1 MSAVCPSCGQPTTP
15 GAVFCDNCGQ
25 KLTNGMQAPIPASQA
40 GLAPCPACG
49 FGNAAGAVFCENCG
63 SSLTAAPVQQN
74 YVPPQPAYPPPPPAY
89 VPPTPQP
96 AYVPPEQAY
105 PPQPVQQPQWQ
116 APVSYTVTG
125 SFQVVTTGASIP
137 IPPGKTEI
145 LIGREDPVSGNFPDV
160 DLDPHDGLN
169 QGVSRQHCKL
179 SMQGS
184 QLVVEDL
191 NAVNK
196 THLRGQQLVPGQKIP
211 LNAGDELVLG
221 RLRLVYYS

>member
-1 MSAVCPSCGQPTTP
+1 M
-15 GAVFCDNCGQ
+15 
-25 KLTNGMQAPIPASQA
+25 
-40 GLAPCPACG
+40 
-49 FGNAAGAVFCENCG
+49 
-63 SSLTAAPVQQN
+63 AAPGQQG
-74 YVPPQPAYPPPPPAY
+74 YVPQPPA
-89 VPPTPQP
+89 PPVYTPPAPP

-105 PPQPVQQPQWQ
+105 PPQPVQPQWQ
-116 APVSYTVTG
+116 APASYTVTG
-125 SFQVVTTGASIP
+125 SFKVVATGASIP
-137 IPPGKTEI
+137 IPVGKTEI

-196 THLRGQQLVPGQKIP
+196 THLRGQQLIPGQKVP

>member
-1 MSAVCPSCGQPTTP
+1 MSAVCPACGQPTTP

-25 KLTNGMQAPIPASQA
+25 NLANAMPGPMPVPQA
-40 GLAPCPACG
+40 GSIPCPSCG
-49 FGNAAGAVFCENCG
+49 FGNVAGAVFCENCG
-63 SSLTAAPVQQN
+63 SSLMAAPGQQG
-74 YVPPQPAYPPPPPAY
+74 YVPQPPA
-89 VPPTPQP
+89 PPVYTPPAPP

-105 PPQPVQQPQWQ
+105 PPQPVQPQWQ
-116 APVSYTVTG
+116 APASYTVTG
-125 SFQVVTTGASIP
+125 SFKVVATGASIP
-137 IPPGKTEI
+137 IPVGKTEI

-196 THLRGQQLVPGQKIP
+196 THLRGQQLIPGQKVP